1 MRQLLFSVLLKNLL
15 STFLLFIK
23 NP

>member
-15 STFLLFIK
+15 SPFLLFIK